1 MRSHTRSRYYIQCDL
16 DLDLADWPDERIWD
30 ELRLRLG
37 PAAAATLRTGPSIE
51 KSVAPLRSFVA
62 EPMRFGR
69 LFLAGDAA
77 HIVPPTGAKGLNLAV
92 ADVKV
97 LSEALGEYF
106 ATGSEAGIERY
117 SDRALGRVWRA
128 QRFSWWFS
136 AQLHR
141 YDGADGFARR
151 LQLAELDGLTGSE
164 TAARAFAENY
174 VGLPFEQ
181 AVRPQPPARI

>member
-1 MRSHTRSRYYIQCDL
+1 M
-16 DLDLADWPDERIWD
+16 
-30 ELRLRLG
+30 
-37 PAAAATLRTGPSIE
+37 
-51 KSVAPLRSFVA
+51 
-62 EPMRFGR
+62 
-69 LFLAGDAA
+69 
-77 HIVPPTGAKGLNLAV
+77 
-92 ADVKV
+92 
-97 LSEALGEYF
+97 
-106 ATGSEAGIERY
+106 
-117 SDRALGRVWRA
+117 WRA

-164 TAARAFAENY
+164 MAARAFAENY